1 MGTLDIHLLG
11 PLLVRIDGE
20 TVPLPGGRPA
30 ALLAVLALAGGRP
43 VTTDELVEQI
53 WGDRL
58 GETRNAVA
66 VGVSR
71 LRKVLGA
78 GAVVAEGGG
87 YRLAVPAEDIDVSRF
102 SGLVEGPD
110 GPPRARLARVEEAL
124 ALWRG
129 EPLAGVGIDL
139 PIAVGHLREL
149 RLRAEELAAELRLEL
164 DEHHRVAA
172 ELPGLVAAYPLHERF
187 TTLLMTAQYRCGRQ
201 GEALQ
206 AFEHLRKTLAE
217 ELGVDPGPGARR
229 MHQRILEADPE
240 LEAGGGRA
248 VPAQLPP
255 PPPRLVGRDVEL
267 ATLDALMRGEPSIG
281 IVTGPAG
288 VGKTALAL
296 AWAHAVRGDLP
307 GGQLYLDLNG
317 FGPGEPLSPED
328 AVTALL
334 QGLTITETEAGGTLE
349 ARSARLRTA
358 LSGRRLL
365 LVLDN
370 ARDSAQVL
378 PLLPGSGCVTVVT
391 SRARLPELTTRHA
404 ARRLVLGALGPA
416 DSVLLLGSVAGPDR
430 IAADP
435 AAAQRIAEL
444 CDRLPLAT
452 VILAERIARS
462 PDVPVGELAAELAAE
477 QRRLDALEVGGDLA
491 VSMRVVLGWS
501 YGALPDATRAFL
513 RAVGAHPV
521 AEFDLAAAAAAA
533 GVPGAHARHAVDE
546 LTGLHLARRVTG
558 SRVVLHDLVREYA
571 GELLQGKERADVLDR
586 LLAWYQHTIA
596 AACTALDVRGRPNP
610 LPPADDVTPLH
621 FGTRADA
628 LRWCETEGR
637 AVLGLAD
644 TAARAGRHDAV
655 SAIAGLYWTYLDTR
669 GRPHEV
675 QAICR
680 LALSAARAEG
690 DAVAEALHLNRLG
703 IAHLLLGDF
712 AVAEEH
718 ARAALALDRARGDH
732 AAEAETLVNLA
743 RILIYAARPADAI
756 PLCRQALARLARP
769 ETGWRAWNNL
779 ATAQQAAGHTADALQ
794 SIERAL
800 RAADL
805 LAAAG
810 GHEQTLDAAGMR
822 AYSSDTRGHILLQ
835 LHRRAEAL
843 DDFRHAHHAAVELG
857 EWRLEA
863 EALIGAGQV
872 LHVQGRTGQAHQT
885 WTKALDV
892 YLDVEAHT
900 AAARLREKLVTC
912 CAAAAA
918 S

>member
-1 MGTLDIHLLG
+1 MGTLGIHLLG
-11 PLLVRIDGE
+11 PLLVRVDGE
-20 TVPLPGGRPA
+20 TVPVPGGRPA

-43 VTTDELVEQI
+43 VTTDALVEQI

-58 GETRNAVA
+58 GDTRNAVA

-87 YRLAVPAEDIDVSRF
+87 YRLTVPAGDIDVSRF
-102 SGLVEGPD
+102 TELVEAPD
-110 GPPRARLARVEEAL
+110 GPPRARLARVEDAL

-149 RLRAEELAAELRLEL
+149 RLRAQELAAELRLEL

-172 ELPGLVAAYPLHERF
+172 ELPALVAAYPLRERF

-201 GEALQ
+201 SEALQ
-206 AFEHLRKTLAE
+206 AFEHLRKTLAD

-240 LEAGGGRA
+240 LDAGGGRA

-255 PPPRLVGRDVEL
+255 PPPRLVGRAAEL
-267 ATLDALMRGEPSIG
+267 AALDELTSGEPSIG

-288 VGKTALAL
+288 VGKTALTL

-328 AVTALL
+328 AVTTLL
-334 QGLTITETEAGGTLE
+334 QGLAVTEAEAAGTLE
-349 ARSARLRTA
+349 AHSARLRTA
-358 LSGRRLL
+358 LAGRRLL

-391 SRARLPELTTRHA
+391 SRARLPELSGRHA
-404 ARRLVLGALGPA
+404 ARRLVLDALGPA
-416 DSVLLLGSVAGPDR
+416 DSVRLLGSVAGHHR
-430 IAADP
+430 MAADP
-435 AAAQRIAEL
+435 AATRRIADL
-444 CDRLPLAT
+444 CDRVPLAT

-462 PDVPVGELAAELAAE
+462 PDVPVAELAAELADE

-491 VSMRVVLGWS
+491 VSMRVALGWS
-501 YGALPDATRAFL
+501 YGALPEATRAFL

-533 GVPGAHARHAVDE
+533 GIPCAHARHAVDE

-558 SRVVLHDLVREYA
+558 SRVALHDLVREYA
-571 GELLQGKERADVLDR
+571 GELLQGKERTAALAR
-586 LLAWYQHTIA
+586 LLAWYQHTVA
-596 AACTALDVRGRPNP
+596 AACTALDVRARPNP
-610 LPPADDVTPLH
+610 LPPAGDVTPLR

-637 AVLGLAD
+637 AVLALAG
-644 TAARAGRHDAV
+644 TAARAGLHDAV
-655 SAIAGLYWTYLDTR
+655 GSLAGLYWTYLDLR

-675 QAICR
+675 RAICR
-680 LALSAARAEG
+680 LALDAARAQG
-690 DAVAEALHLNRLG
+690 DVVAEALHLNRLG
-703 IAHLLLGDF
+703 IAHLLLGEF

-718 ARAALALDRARGDH
+718 GRAALALDRAREDH
-732 AAEAETLVNLA
+732 AAEAETLVHLA
-743 RILIYAARPADAI
+743 RILIGADRPADAI

-779 ATAQQAAGHTADALQ
+779 ATAQQDAGHPADALQ

-800 RAADL
+800 HAADL
-805 LAAAG
+805 LADTG
-810 GHEQTLDAAGMR
+810 DRQQTLDAVGMR
-822 AYSSDTRGHILLQ
+822 AYSRDTRGHILLR
-835 LHRRAEAL
+835 LHRNADAL
-843 DDFRHAHHAAVELG
+843 ADFRHAHHTAVELG

-863 EALIGAGQV
+863 VALIGVGRA
-872 LHVQGRTGQAHQT
+872 LHIQGRTDHAHQT
-885 WTKALDV
+885 WAKALDV

-900 AAARLREKLVTC
+900 AAASLRETLVTC
-912 CAAAAA
+912 CTSAAA